1 MSIISKSP
9 RRDTELLRS
18 SLLFFVSRY
27 RASGNLIIT
36 REIQV
41 ENNQSTW
48 MLNKKHTSQKAVEE
62 AVKELHIQVG
72 NLCQFLPQVSAVVT
86 ITSLL
91 PRSINCQ
98 TNLRPAQELF
108 YEQFVFYLVLQ
119 EKVGEFAKMSKIE
132 LLEATEKSVGP
143 PEMYEFHCEL
153 KTFRSKERDL
163 EVNVFLVLKSI
174 LRLEF
179 RRGDCA

>member
-1 MSIISKSP
+1 MLS
-9 RRDTELLRS
+9 S
-18 SLLFFVSRY
+18 SLLFFVSRF

-36 REIQV
+36 REMQV

-48 MLNKKHTSQKAVEE
+48 MLNKKHSSQKAVEE

-72 NLCQFLPQVSAVVT
+72 NLCQFLPQVSAVIK

-91 PRSINCQ
+91 LHNIEVLKNC
-98 TNLRPAQELF
+98 TRAFNMNSF
-108 YEQFVFYLVLQ
+108 FYLLLQ

-143 PEMYEFHCEL
+143 PEMFEFHCGL
-153 KTFRSKERDL
+153 KTFRSKEREL
-163 EVNVFLVLKSI
+163 EVNGFLVLKCI
-174 LRLEF
+174 FRL
-179 RRGDCA
+179 C

>member
-9 RRDTELLRS
+9 WRDIELLRS

-48 MLNKKHTSQKAVEE
+48 MLNKKHSSQKAVEE
-62 AVKELHIQVG
+62 AVKDLHIQVG
-72 NLCQFLPQVSAVVT
+72 NLCQFLPQVSAVIK

-91 PRSINCQ
+91 LHNIDCQ
-98 TNLRPAQELF
+98 TNLWSFEELHKSFF
-108 YEQFVFYLVLQ
+108 Y
-119 EKVGEFAKMSKIE
+119 
-132 LLEATEKSVGP
+132 
-143 PEMYEFHCEL
+143 
-153 KTFRSKERDL
+153 
-163 EVNVFLVLKSI
+163 
-174 LRLEF
+174 
-179 RRGDCA
+179 